1 MNSLT
6 TFRKIQ
12 AFQIGN
18 DFSKVTKVVT
28 VNYQDLL
35 LNLKPNNVI
44 VKNIYLGINASDV
57 NFTNGKYIPDIK
69 PPFDVGFEALGQIV
83 AVGSNVS
90 NDKMGL
96 FVVYTQY
103 GAFAEFVEISQRAI
117 IPVPNDR
124 PELLG
129 LLTSGLTASIALT
142 ETGRMTQG
150 ETVLITAAAGGAGQ
164 IAVQLAKLAGNHV
177 IGTCSSEDKVDM
189 LKRLGCDRV
198 INYKKEDFK
207 TVMKKEYPRGVDI
220 IFESVGGSFFDICL
234 KSLAVRGRLIVI
246 GTVSTYT
253 DANGM
258 AGDNV
263 NTLKLLGTSRTV
275 AGFFLPDYKDLHASH
290 MAQLIHLVQEGK
302 LNVFI
307 DHEYQREFIEFALE
321 NDVLK
326 FGSFKLKSGRVS
338 PYFFNA
344 GLFNSGKTL
353 GAIGKFYAAA
363 LEDAGFKYDVLFGPA
378 YKGIPLVCATALSLS
393 TDYNKEAPFSFNRKE
408 KKDHGEGGNI
418 VGTPLRGQ
426 VVVVDDV
433 ITAGTAIN
441 ESIEIIKQNNAQL
454 TGVLVAVDRAEVA
467 PDGSGKSAIQAVE
480 EKNKVQVR
488 AIISM
493 DHIMEYMEE
502 KGTFENELNLM
513 KEYKAQYGI
522 KKN

>member
-1 MNSLT
+1 MSSSSAT
-6 TFRKIQ
+6 TFRKLQ
-12 AFQIGN
+12 AFEVGN

-28 VNYQDLL
+28 VNYNEMAQ
-35 LNLKPNNVI
+35 NLKPNNVI
-44 VKNIYLGINASDV
+44 IKNFYVGINASDV
-57 NFTNGKYIPDIK
+57 NFTNGKYIPGIK
-69 PPFDVGFEALGQIV
+69 PPFDVGFEALGEIV

-90 NDKMGL
+90 KDVVGS
-96 FVVYTQY
+96 FVIYTQY
-103 GAFAEFVEISQRAI
+103 GAFAEFVEISQKAVI
-117 IPVPNDR
+117 SVPNAR

-150 ETVLITAAAGGAGQ
+150 ETVLVTAAAGGAGQ

-177 IGTCSSEDKVDM
+177 IGTCSSDDKVDM
-189 LKRLGCDRV
+189 LKKLGCDRV

-207 TVMKKEYPRGVDI
+207 AVMKKEYPRG
-220 IFESVGGSFFDICL
+220 
-234 KSLAVRGRLIVI
+234 SLAVRGRLIVI

-253 DANGM
+253 GAKGM

-275 AGFFLPDYKDLHASH
+275 AGFFMPDYKELHASH
-290 MAQLIHLVQEGK
+290 MAQLIKLVKEDK
-302 LNVFI
+302 LKVLI
-307 DHEYQREFIEFALE
+307 DDGGLTAYQREFIEFALA

-326 FGSFKLKSGRVS
+326 FGSFQLKSGRTS

-363 LEDAGFKYDVLFGPA
+363 LEDAQFEYDVLFGPA

-393 TDYNKEAPFSFNRKE
+393 SDHHKEAPFSFNRKE

-418 VGTPLRGQ
+418 VGTPLKGRI
-426 VVVVDDV
+426 VVVDDV

-441 ESIEIIKQNNAQL
+441 ESIEIIRQNNAHL
-454 TGVLVAVDRAEVA
+454 AGVLVAVDRAEVA

-480 EKNKVQVR
+480 EKNGVQVC

-493 DHIMEYMEE
+493 DHIMEFMEE
-502 KGTFENELNLM
+502 KGTYENELKLM
-513 KEYKAQYGI
+513 REYKAQYGI
-522 KKN
+522 KPN